1 MAPQMPHPSTLV
13 FDSRTQ
19 IIDNCEF
26 LISKDD
32 IVQVITSK
40 DPADKFFRAYAVR
53 CSSGD
58 AHDVML
64 ESEPC
69 EDAQKAVQSLHT
81 KSCEAIHRHITTN
94 GFSGRRS
101 LKPVFL
107 EPDFED
113 EDDAASIISGHSD
126 SSTAAFSEWGSS
138 GDETMTQKHASDAT
152 AETSK
157 ERQRNAG
164 RQGGSS
170 RVSTATAAAH
180 EPARASRS
188 LRAAPRDFSDYANP
202 APPRAR
208 VARPGRSH
216 SPSLA
221 ARQAPP
227 PPPGH
232 PGHHHGSDGPTPMP
246 HMPPALRGMGMG
258 MAMPPPPR
266 TFPSNMTLGPPTSRP
281 QNVANL
287 PPMPSGPPFP
297 CFRVPGIPLDAP
309 PPFPLSHANSRPPKP
324 PSPNANTNA
333 NANDGNRDRDR
344 DGNGNGSGGSGS
356 SSNPPRP
363 TTFPVVHPT
372 MRFYP
377 VRITVRWLRHG
388 QHRIIAQCHPT
399 REALQSAAVADVQ
412 MNPGAFTSES
422 NSNSNSKLRAASPN
436 GRDRPNLRA
445 QVRQAV
451 FAGEAY
457 DMRTFQG
464 QDLSRLFNVMA
475 ADDSMPSFEV
485 VVEDAPRDD
494 DDDDD
499 ETEDDGDGEASV
511 RTTSGPP
518 KIERWD

>member
-1 MAPQMPHPSTLV
+1 M
-13 FDSRTQ
+13 
-19 IIDNCEF
+19 
-26 LISKDD
+26 
-32 IVQVITSK
+32 QVITSK

-53 CSSGD
+53 CSEETR
-58 AHDVML
+58 DVVL

-81 KSCEAIHRHITTN
+81 KSCEAIHSHIATN

-113 EDDAASIISGHSD
+113 DDAASIISGHSD

-138 GDETMTQKHASDAT
+138 GDETMMQKQNASDAT
-152 AETSK
+152 ETSK
-157 ERQRNAG
+157 DRQRNAG
-164 RQGGSS
+164 RQGN
-170 RVSTATAAAH
+170 RVSTTATGAH
-180 EPARASRS
+180 EPVGASRS
-188 LRAAPRDFSDYANP
+188 RAATRDFSEYMNP
-202 APPRAR
+202 TPPRAR

-221 ARQAPP
+221 TRQAPP

-232 PGHHHGSDGPTPMP
+232 PGHHGLDGLLPPTM
-246 HMPPALRGMGMG
+246 RGMGM
-258 MAMPPPPR
+258 PPPMRP
-266 TFPSNMTLGPPTSRP
+266 FPSNMTMGPPSSRP

-287 PPMPSGPPFP
+287 PMPSGQQAFP
-297 CFRVPGIPLDAP
+297 CFRLPGPPMDS
-309 PPFPLSHANSRPPKP
+309 PPFSLGHGNNRPPKP
-324 PSPNANTNA
+324 PSPNAN
-333 NANDGNRDRDR
+333 NDGNNNR
-344 DGNGNGSGGSGS
+344 DGNGSGNS
-356 SSNPPRP
+356 PLRP
-363 TTFPVVHPT
+363 FPLLHST
-372 MRFYP
+372 MRFHT

-399 REALQSAAVADVQ
+399 REALQSAAVADVR
-412 MNPGAFTSES
+412 MNPGAFTSDT
-422 NSNSNSKLRAASPN
+422 KRAASPN
-436 GRDRPNLRA
+436 GAGRGDGNRPNLRA

-464 QDLSRLFNVMA
+464 QDLTRLFNVMAA

-485 VVEDAPRDD
+485 VVEDVPRDAGAPRDT

-499 ETEDDGDGEASV
+499 ETEDDGEASV
-511 RTTSGPP
+511 RAYSGPV
-518 KIERWD
+518 KVERWD